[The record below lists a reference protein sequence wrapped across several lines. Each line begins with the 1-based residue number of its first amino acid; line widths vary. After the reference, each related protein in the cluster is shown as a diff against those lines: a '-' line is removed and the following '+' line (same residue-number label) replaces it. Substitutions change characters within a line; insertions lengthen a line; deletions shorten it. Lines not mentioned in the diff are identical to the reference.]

1 VVKKAWIVLD
11 DKEHKRYAALKAVC
25 GATHES
31 IYKAGLDLIERKKQ
45 RVLADKASGNNNEDH
60 HKTPHRP

>member
-1 VVKKAWIVLD
+1 MVKKAWIVLD

-45 RVLADKASGNNNEDH
+45 RALADKASG
-60 HKTPHRP
+60 K